1 MFIGRTQIGVDFELH
16 FTRGFKPWQFLGG
29 SRPEPDLR
37 KNMRN
42 LSFSQKVPKQ
52 RFISELFESFLSSG
66 NNVTFWQIFYHC
78 DDFWCEPPKAVYAW
92 NLLCG
97 YWNEGKTMKNT

>member
-16 FTRGFKPWQFLGG
+16 FTISYKLSQFFGG
-29 SRPEPDLR
+29 SRPSFR
-37 KNMRN
+37 KN

-66 NNVTFWQIFYHC
+66 NNVTFWLIFYQC
-78 DDFWCEPPKAVYAW
+78 DDF
-92 NLLCG
+92 
-97 YWNEGKTMKNT
+97 